1 MSELVSVLAQL
12 PCWSSEEQARSF
24 AAILSSAVQDP
35 DFKDLLIRAIQKE
48 QKPLVDWD
56 AVVNRLDLAT
66 RILLRQVTVPV
77 VDHSGVTLSCPI
89 SWCEKVQKYVRDRAQ
104 YATKVPIKVVALSDD
119 SQVSAIAQQIADEFN
134 GKVVG
139 DIDF

>member
-1 MSELVSVLAQL
+1 MSDLGSVLSKL
-12 PCWSSEEQARSF
+12 PCWSSEEQAMSF
-24 AAILSSAVQDP
+24 AAVISSAVQDP
-35 DFKDLLIRAIQKE
+35 DFKDLLISAIQKE

-56 AVVNRLDLAT
+56 GVVSRLDLAT
-66 RILLRQVTVPV
+66 KILLRQVTVAT

-89 SWCEKVQKYVRDRAQ
+89 SWCERVQKYVRDRVQ
-104 YATKVPIKVVALSDD
+104 YATEASIKVVALSDD
-119 SQVSAIAQQIADEFN
+119 SQVSAIAQQIANEFN